1 MSVLLVFTIACK
13 TSDALTD
20 LEAMCVNVLVAMNC
34 QMEIVK
40 VIKPAIYV
48 VHYFICIGEAILF
61 MLSVQEN

>member
-1 MSVLLVFTIACK
+1 MFIIACK
-13 TSDALTD
+13 TSDALTG

-34 QMEIVK
+34 QTEIVK

-48 VHYFICIGEAILF
+48 VRYLICIGEVILF